1 MRIFNDKKTIELDE
15 HELDMTK
22 GKLIPSKLEVG
33 KHEALTEIKINKDG
47 SSTVIKYPTTKIE
60 EDILIYVPYSEQE
73 VIDLQISQLTE
84 KLIPLKQD
92 VEQVELF
99 GFVREDY
106 LEKRKQCAEII
117 NKIRVLM
124 KKEPRTYKEDLW
136 FL

>member
-124 KKEPRTYKEDLW
+124 KKEPRTYKEDL
-136 FL
+136 